1 MRQIITQKITQKTKD
16 TLTMI
21 VRDGLAVAFSR
32 STEPKPTGMTAK
44 SVAAVS
50 SILVDQLMHDRRF
63 IDCMGTIVPAK
74 MKEWL
79 STEDAARLSGF
90 SRPFIIALLD
100 GPLYSGKVTRT
111 AKGHRRIARDEFA
124 SWLGNA
130 SLPKVLP
137 KTIKDV
143 RSGPRDEEPV
153 MEEENDEQ
161 KSKRKAVK
169 TKTMEYARSKG
180 LL

>member
-1 MRQIITQKITQKTKD
+1 MGQTITQKTKN
-16 TLTMI
+16 TLTKI
-21 VRDGLAVAFSR
+21 VRDGLFVAFSR
-32 STEPKPTGMTAK
+32 STESKPTGLTAK

-50 SILVDQLMHDRRF
+50 SILVDQLMVDSRF

-74 MKEWL
+74 TKEWL

-100 GPLYSGKVTRT
+100 GPLYSGRVTRT
-111 AKGHRRIARDEFA
+111 AKGHRRVARDEFA
-124 SWLGNA
+124 TWLSNA
-130 SLPKVLP
+130 SLPKDLP

-153 MEEENDEQ
+153 VEKEDDE
-161 KSKRKAVK
+161 KKNKRKAAKAK
-169 TKTMEYARSKG
+169 TIEYARSKG
-180 LL
+180 LF